1 MSFLE
6 VQDVHT
12 YYGDSYVLKGVNLK
26 VERGSVVAVLGRN
39 GVGKTTLIRTIM
51 GLTPARK
58 GKILYQEKDIAHF
71 PTFKIARLGIGLVPQ
86 GRRIFSSLTTKEN
99 MTVAIRTGANLGWS
113 VEKVAAR
120 FPNLQ
125 ARLQTRG
132 IKLSGGE
139 QQMLAFGRALMGDA
153 NLLLLDEPTEGLA
166 PLLVAEIGNFIKEI
180 REHGISILIVEQSLP
195 FVLKIADV
203 AYVMSKGV
211 IVHESAPEELQEN
224 AEVKSRYLGI

>member
-1 MSFLE
+1 MSLLKVE
-6 VQDVHT
+6 DVHT
-12 YYGDSYVLKGVNLK
+12 YNGDSYVLKGVNVR
-26 VERGSVVAVLGRN
+26 VEPGSVVAVLGRN
-39 GVGKTTLIRTIM
+39 GVGKTTLIRSIM
-51 GLTPARK
+51 GLTPARS
-58 GKILYQEKDIAHF
+58 GKILYRERDITHL
-71 PTFKIARLGIGLVPQ
+71 PTFRIARLGIGLVPQ

-99 MTVAIRTGANLGWS
+99 MAVAIRAEGKQWWS
-113 VEKVAAR
+113 VEKVTRR
-120 FPNLQ
+120 FPSLQ

-132 IKLSGGE
+132 VKLSGGE
-139 QQMLAFGRALMGDA
+139 QQMLAFGRALMGDV

-211 IVHESAPEELQEN
+211 IVHESAPKELQEN
-224 AEVKSRYLGI
+224 AQVKSHYLGI